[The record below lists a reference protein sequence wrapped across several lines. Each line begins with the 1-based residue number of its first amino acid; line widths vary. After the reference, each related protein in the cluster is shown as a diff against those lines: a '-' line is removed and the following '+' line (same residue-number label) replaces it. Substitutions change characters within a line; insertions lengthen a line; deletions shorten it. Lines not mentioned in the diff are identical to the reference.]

1 MESFKDIT
9 KENLADRLGDL
20 IEEKKEKEKLTN
32 NQIADEIGIGQ
43 AQLSKILNH
52 KIELGI
58 SSLVKIAKYFHVS
71 TDYLLGRTY
80 LRSTNKEFKTIYET
94 TGLLDGS
101 IKNLESMNKNDKESI
116 YVLNLLLD
124 QNKETSKSFK
134 KLLVVLKKYL
144 LMLLNTGIEKE
155 GDFKYIPISEQDIRK
170 DYEESKLYDDPE
182 EKEYMYLFKISEIAK
197 QMARKLKFQNK

>member
-9 KENLADRLGDL
+9 KENLADILGDL
-20 IEEKKEKEKLTN
+20 IEEKKKKEELTN
-32 NQIADEIGIGQ
+32 NQIADGIGIGQ

-58 SSLVKIAKYFHVS
+58 SSLVKIARYFHVS
-71 TDYLLGRTY
+71 TDYLLGLTK
-80 LRSTNKEFKTIYET
+80 LRSTTKEFKTIYEV

-101 IKNLESMNKNDKESI
+101 ITNLANMNKNDKESI

-124 QNKETSKSFK
+124 IKKESSKPFK
-134 KLLVVLKKYL
+134 KLLLVFRKFL
-144 LMLLNTGIEKE
+144 LSLLNNGTKKH
-155 GDFKYIPISEQDIRK
+155 DDLKYIPLSEQDIRQ
-170 DYEESKLYDDPE
+170 DYEESEMYEELE

-197 QMARKLKFQNK
+197 QIAKKLKIDNK

>member
-32 NQIADEIGIGQ
+32 KQIADGIDIGQ

-58 SSLVKIAKYFHVS
+58 SSLVKIARYFHVS
-71 TDYLLGRTY
+71 TDYLLGLTE
-80 LRSTNKEFKTIYET
+80 LQSKKDEFKIIYKV

-101 IKNLESMNKNDKESI
+101 ITNLANMNKNDKESI
-116 YVLNLLLD
+116 YILNLLLD
-124 QNKETSKSFK
+124 HKKESSKPFK
-134 KLLVVLKKYL
+134 KLLVVFKKFL
-144 LMLLNTGIEKE
+144 LSLLNDTQKH
-155 GDFKYIPISEQDIRK
+155 DDLKYIPISKQDIRQ
-170 DYEESKLYDDPE
+170 DYEESKMYEELE
-182 EKEYMYLFKISEIAK
+182 EKEFFYLFKISEISK
-197 QMARKLKFQNK
+197 QIARKLKVDNK

>member
-32 NQIADEIGIGQ
+32 KQIADGIDIGQ

-58 SSLVKIAKYFHVS
+58 SSLVKIARYFHVS
-71 TDYLLGRTY
+71 TDYLLGLTE
-80 LRSTNKEFKTIYET
+80 LQSKKDEFKIIYKV

-101 IKNLESMNKNDKESI
+101 ITNLANMNKNDKESI
-116 YVLNLLLD
+116 YILNLLLD
-124 QNKETSKSFK
+124 HKKESSKPFK
-134 KLLVVLKKYL
+134 KLLVVFKKFLLSLLKDTQKHDDL
-144 LMLLNTGIEKE
+144 
-155 GDFKYIPISEQDIRK
+155 KYIPISQQDIRQ
-170 DYEESKLYDDPE
+170 DYEENKMYEELE
-182 EKEYMYLFKISEIAK
+182 EKEFFYLFKISEIAK
-197 QMARKLKFQNK
+197 QIAKKLKIDNK